1 MSGQRRFRVLTPDG
15 RLSRDTFF
23 VAAEQPR
30 GITPG
35 CLLVVHGR
43 SGVARMVADT
53 QLFPAEAIRMTPL
66 SSNAT
71 TACLAYAMLQAGAAD
86 RAARRF
92 VGRPLGVPAA
102 RSLLQL
108 SAAGA

>member
-1 MSGQRRFRVLTPDG
+1 MSGQRPFRILAPDG

-35 CLLVVHGR
+35 CLLVIHGR
-43 SGVARMVADT
+43 SGVARMVADA
-53 QLFPAEAIRMTPL
+53 QLFAAEAIRRAPL
-66 SSNAT
+66 SSTAT
-71 TACLAYAMLQAGAAD
+71 TACLAYAMVEAETTDQATP
-86 RAARRF
+86 RS
-92 VGRPLGVPAA
+92 VGRPHPVPAV
-102 RSLLQL
+102 RSLLQM